1 VQTTSAII
9 NFQSE
14 LVITTIEE
22 LAHIKGGTKF
32 VTIFWTLSLPTKLV
46 EVHVVIVNFQV
57 EELEIPIIPKPIPL
71 TIPQIG
77 VGTNVTL
84 NITHAFEVFKIPNIK
99 LKDTLV
105 IEKPKPELVTLVE
118 PVDTSSGNHV
128 DDLVASVK

>member
-1 VQTTSAII
+1 
-9 NFQSE
+9 
-14 LVITTIEE
+14 
-22 LAHIKGGTKF
+22 
-32 VTIFWTLSLPTKLV
+32 V

-99 LKDTLV
+99 SKDTLV
-105 IEKPKPELVTLVE
+105 IEKPKPEPITLVE